1 MIVVYTKENCPYCV
15 KSKALLKG
23 YGLEYIETM
32 IGKDITREEFL
43 DKFPEARTVPQ
54 IVMDDELVGG
64 FEELAK
70 RLAK

>member
-23 YGLEYIETM
+23 YGLEYTETM

-43 DKFPEARTVPQ
+43 GKFRKLEQ
-54 IVMDDELVGG
+54 YH
-64 FEELAK
+64 
-70 RLAK
+70 RLLWTMN